1 MKYDRILIRYG
12 EMTLKGRNRKHFIR
26 MLKKN
31 IQYILYEFRGA
42 KVEAAHDRMYIILNG
57 EPYEE
62 IMTKLQNVFGIQ
74 SFSPAVKTRKD
85 IEEIRAAALFIVKK
99 TYVPGNT
106 FKISARRADKTF
118 EYDTNELNHAVGAH
132 ILINVDGIKVDVKNP
147 DINVAVEIRH
157 DAAYISGEVIQGRGG
172 FPARSSGKAMLM
184 LSGGIDS
191 PVAGYLAMKRGVD
204 IEAVHFHS
212 PPYTSERA
220 KQKVL
225 DIAAKLAPFTG
236 RVKVHI
242 VPFTKVQETIHKVI
256 PEGYSMTATRRMM
269 LRITDE
275 LREKHEALAIINGE
289 SLGQVASQTMESML
303 AINDVTN
310 TPILRPLIAMDKNE
324 IIQIAR
330 DIDTLEISNRP
341 YEDCCTI
348 FTPPAPKTRPKREKI
363 IEYESKFDWKPL
375 LAEAIGQ
382 TETVVVKSGENKKE
396 IREDHAH
403 LF

>member
-1 MKYDRILIRYG
+1 
-12 EMTLKGRNRKHFIR
+12 

-31 IQYILYEFRGA
+31 IQHVLSEFRSA
-42 KVEAAHDRMYIILNG
+42 KVEAGHDRMYIILNG
-57 EPYEE
+57 EPCEAV
-62 IMTKLQNVFGIQ
+62 MSKLRYVFGIQ
-74 SFSPAVKTRKD
+74 SFSPAVKTEKD
-85 IEEIRAAALFIVKK
+85 IEKIKDAALFVAKK
-99 TYVPGNT
+99 MFKPGHT
-106 FKISARRADKTF
+106 FKVSARRADKTF
-118 EYDTNELNHAVGAH
+118 EYNTNELNHAVGAH

-157 DAAYISGEVIQGRGG
+157 DAAYISGEAIPGRGG

-242 VPFTKVQETIHKVI
+242 VPFTKLQETIHKVI
-256 PEGYSMTATRRMM
+256 PSGYSMTSTRRMM
-269 LRITDE
+269 LRITDR
-275 LREKHEALAIINGE
+275 LREKHGALAIINGE

-324 IIQIAR
+324 IIDIAR
-330 DIDTLEISNRP
+330 DIGTLDISNRP

-348 FTPPAPKTRPKREKI
+348 FTPPAPKTKPKREKVM
-363 IEYESKFDWKPL
+363 EYENQFDWEPL
-375 LAEAIGQ
+375 LSEAIGQ
-382 TETVVVKSGENKKE
+382 TETIVVKSGRGTETE
-396 IREDHAH
+396 SDHAH